1 MFESI
6 IEFLSEVWTAVAPMF
21 PRYEAVLEFMRAFGT
36 PMAALIAAGIAYRFG
51 NIQAGIARRQVSIAD
66 NAALTARNKLRV
78 DMYEERLSVHQ
89 AVRHLFGQLS
99 VNGHITH
106 DDEIQYLKGI
116 VSARW
121 VFGKE
126 MDTFLN
132 TTLWGA
138 IAAYTAAQNS
148 YDEHA
153 NTDARAIAARTKS
166 DRRKD
171 LLGMT
176 DEADA
181 LFARFMEFEQ

>member
-1 MFESI
+1 M
-6 IEFLSEVWTAVAPMF
+6 
-21 PRYEAVLEFMRAFGT
+21 
-36 PMAALIAAGIAYRFG
+36 
-51 NIQAGIARRQVSIAD
+51 N
-66 NAALTARNKLRV
+66 
-78 DMYEERLSVHQ
+78 
-89 AVRHLFGQLS
+89 GQ
-99 VNGHITH
+99 ITH

-132 TTLWGA
+132 TKLWGA

-153 NTDARAIAARTKS
+153 NTDARASAARTKS

-171 LLGMT
+171 LLGMK